1 MGIGLDSPSSGG
13 IVPRFID
20 SLFGELAK
28 RQTSPEVYVS
38 FLELYNEDLVDLL
51 NPAVKRG
58 EGLHVS
64 IREDAQG
71 NICWMGVREEP
82 VASPRELLELL
93 QKGSIARTTASTD
106 MNRSSSRSHA
116 IFSVILKQSMDDGS
130 RLTSKFHFVDLAG
143 SERLKRTNAVGDRAK
158 EGISIN
164 TGLLALGNVISA
176 LGDESRKVSHIPYRD
191 SKLTRLLQDSLGGNS
206 QTLMLACVSPAD
218 SNYTETLNTLKYANR
233 ARNIRNRVVV
243 NQEFNGADPACVEK
257 LKAQII
263 RLKEELRGN
272 DEFLHAVN
280 DEMDTLK
287 TEVVAMNG
295 TLSQMTNELACT
307 KYERDRLKKLV
318 EQNYDPASYGAV
330 ADAVQ
335 DVEDSLVSEYC
346 QTIEKLRAENE
357 TLKQQQHQQQHQ
369 QQQHQRRMSKS
380 EEDDLATLV
389 GSSTS
394 HEVAVPAATAEKTP
408 KAKKRHSYRF
418 GSKRSVRGRR
428 RLSVNHSPKN
438 QRTSSMN
445 NVWKSIE
452 QAKASLAEETTFL
465 KSAENPWVRGVSA
478 PPTPEDDGLL
488 SNDPRIL
495 SFADSFGSV
504 LPIYEP
510 CRNNKNNINNNM
522 KKGNGLRRSSK
533 DHHDNTLLLTKLQTC
548 VNGKQQLVQLLE
560 KCESQR
566 MEQVQQYEAKL
577 ADAQAKKKEA
587 QVQFRRDM
595 SEQKSQYESRIKK
608 LSTELS
614 VLKRKHAQT
623 LTSAESARTKSNAVI
638 LSLKSKLDKANQEK
652 KKMTKRI
659 KQDSDRTRER
669 CSSYEREITKLKRN
683 ETQAVAARK
692 RIERDVS
699 MHKATAKRATEE
711 MAMLSGQMKQV
722 ALLLKKILTCGKLD
736 RQVLTKAM
744 ACASVRGCIVRQS
757 LNKRGSFKLASLQQ
771 RVFQKK
777 RLIHR
782 ALALHIKSCHKEMQ
796 DLCQKRDRLQCEQKE
811 LLAERELVL
820 DGDDPAE
827 PQYMDDRIDTIT
839 LELDYLDFQI
849 NQLQQSPEWSDVVD
863 KELQIDLADPETNS
877 QVAYQVALSLV
888 RSLEP
893 DEARLVS
900 EALMDEVIELRKLQ
914 STSVMA
920 RSSDIVVQKAQQALV
935 TMRRE
940 PSDLV
945 LLKALQGP
953 VHISNGLLLP
963 STC

>member
-1 MGIGLDSPSSGG
+1 MGIGLDSASSGG
-13 IVPRFID
+13 IVPRFVE
-20 SLFGELAK
+20 SLFTELAK
-28 RQTSPEVYVS
+28 RQTSSQVYVS

-51 NPAVKRG
+51 NPVKRG

-64 IREDAQG
+64 IREDVQG
-71 NICWMGVREEP
+71 NICWVGVREES
-82 VASPRELLELL
+82 VSTPRQLLELL

-106 MNRSSSRSHA
+106 MNRTSSRSHA
-116 IFSVILKQSMDDGS
+116 IFSVILKQSLEDGT
-130 RLTSKFHFVDLAG
+130 RITSKFHFVDLAG

-243 NQEFNGADPACVEK
+243 NQEFTNDASSVDK

-263 RLKEELRGN
+263 RLKEELRGG
-272 DEFLHAVN
+272 DTFLHAVN
-280 DEMDTLK
+280 DEMDKLK
-287 TEVVAMNG
+287 TEVVALNG
-295 TLSQMTNELACT
+295 TLSQITNELACT
-307 KYERDRLKKLV
+307 KYERDRFKKLIQEGGNPESPSNIVV
-318 EQNYDPASYGAV
+318 E
-330 ADAVQ
+330 
-335 DVEDSLVSEYC
+335 DVENSLVSEYC
-346 QTIEKLRAENE
+346 QTIEKLRAENNI
-357 TLKQQQHQQQHQ
+357 LKQQQQQHESLQ
-369 QQQHQRRMSKS
+369 QLQQRINKS
-380 EEDDLATLV
+380 EEDDAVTLV

-394 HEVAVPAATAEKTP
+394 QEAVSIEKTP
-408 KAKKRHSYRF
+408 KQKKRHSYRF

-428 RLSVNHSPKN
+428 RMSVNYSPKN
-438 QRTSSMN
+438 QRATSMMDTVSR
-445 NVWKSIE
+445 SIE
-452 QAKASLAEETTFL
+452 QAKASLAEENAFL
-465 KSAENPWVRGVSA
+465 KSAENPWIRGISSG
-478 PPTPEDDGLL
+478 PPTPDNDTNL
-488 SNDPRIL
+488 SANPEVIN
-495 SFADSFGSV
+495 FAESFGSI

-510 CRNNKNNINNNM
+510 CRNNNINKKSNKNN
-522 KKGNGLRRSSK
+522 RRPSR
-533 DHHDNTLLLTKLQTC
+533 DHNQQQQPDSILLLTKLQTC
-548 VNGKQQLVQLLE
+548 VNSKQQLIQILE

-566 MEQVQQYEAKL
+566 LDQQQQYETKISEL
-577 ADAQAKKKEA
+577 TNKKKEA
-587 QVQFRRDM
+587 QVQQRRDM

-608 LSTELS
+608 LSSELS
-614 VLKRKHAQT
+614 ILKRKHAQT

-638 LSLKSKLDKANQEK
+638 LSLKSKIDKANQEK
-652 KKMTKRI
+652 KKMTKRL

-669 CSSYEREITKLKRN
+669 CSSYERELTKLKRS
-683 ETQAVAARK
+683 EQQAVSARK
-692 RIERDVS
+692 RMERDLIL
-699 MHKATAKRATEE
+699 HKTTAKRAAEE
-711 MAMLSGQMKQV
+711 MVMLSGQMKQV
-722 ALLLKKILTCGKLD
+722 ALLLKKVLSCGKMD

-782 ALALHIKSCHKEMQ
+782 ALALHIKSCHKDMQ
-796 DLCQKRDRLQCEQKE
+796 ELIQKRDRLECEQKE
-811 LLAERELVL
+811 LLQERELVL
-820 DGDDPAE
+820 DGNDPTE

-839 LELDYLDFQI
+839 LELDYLNYQI
-849 NQLQQSPEWSDVVD
+849 SQLQQSPEWSDVVD

-900 EALMDEVIELRKLQ
+900 EALMDEIIELRKLQ
-914 STSVMA
+914 STSVIA
-920 RSSDIVVQKAQQALV
+920 RSSDKVVQKVQQALV
-935 TMRRE
+935 TMRRN
-940 PSDLV
+940 PSDIVLV
-945 LLKALQGP
+945 KALQSP

-963 STC
+963 SY

>member
-1 MGIGLDSPSSGG
+1 MVTIPPSLLMGSGKTFSMGIGLDSARSNG

-20 SLFGELAK
+20 SLFSEIGK
-28 RQTSPEVYVS
+28 RPTPSQVMVS

-51 NPAVKRG
+51 NPVRRG
-58 EGLHVS
+58 DVS

-71 NICWMGVREEP
+71 NICWMGIREEP
-82 VASPRELLELL
+82 VSNAKELLELL

-106 MNRSSSRSHA
+106 MNRTSSRSHA
-116 IFSVILKQSMDDGS
+116 IFSVILKQTLPDGR
-130 RLTSKFHFVDLAG
+130 RLCSKFHFVDLAG

-218 SNYTETLNTLKYANR
+218 SNQTETLNTLKYANR
-233 ARNIRNRVVV
+233 ARNIRNRVTV
-243 NQEFNGADPACVEK
+243 NHELPADCDR

-280 DEMDTLK
+280 DEMDKLK
-287 TEVVAMNG
+287 TEVVALNG
-295 TLSQMTNELACT
+295 TLAKMADELATT
-307 KYERDRLKKLV
+307 KYERDRLKKL
-318 EQNYDPASYGAV
+318 QNGDIN
-330 ADAVQ
+330 
-335 DVEDSLVSEYC
+335 VEDSLVSEYC
-346 QTIEKLRAENE
+346 QTIEKLRTENAM
-357 TLKQQQHQQQHQ
+357 LKQKQ
-369 QQQHQRRMSKS
+369 
-380 EEDDLATLV
+380 EDDSATLV

-394 HEVAVPAATAEKTP
+394 REIVEVQQEKTP
-408 KAKKRHSYRF
+408 KQKKRHSYRF

-428 RLSVNHSPKN
+428 RLSINFSPRN
-438 QRTSSMN
+438 QRAQNMS

-452 QAKASLAEETTFL
+452 QAKASLAEETAFL
-465 KSAENPWVRGVSA
+465 KGSEHPWTPRMAA
-478 PPTPEDDGLL
+478 PPTPDDDL

-495 SFADSFGSV
+495 SFADSFGV

-510 CRNNKNNINNNM
+510 CRTTA
-522 KKGNGLRRSSK
+522 KKTSSRRSSK
-533 DHHDNTLLLTKLQTC
+533 DDGALLLTKLQTC
-548 VNGKQQLVQLLE
+548 VNGKQQLIQLLE
-560 KCESQR
+560 RSESQR
-566 MEQVQQYEAKL
+566 NDMIQQYEAKL
-577 ADAQAKKKEA
+577 ADVTAKKKELQA
-587 QVQFRRDM
+587 SSRRDLNDM
-595 SEQKSQYESRIKK
+595 RAQYESRIKK
-608 LSTELS
+608 LTSELS

-623 LTSAESARTKSNAVI
+623 LTATESARTKSNAVI
-638 LSLKSKLDKANQEK
+638 LNLKSKLDKANQEK
-652 KKMTKRI
+652 KKMTKRM
-659 KQDSDRTRER
+659 KQDSDRARER
-669 CSSYEREITKLKRN
+669 CSSYDREITKLKRN
-683 ETQAVAARK
+683 ENQAVSARK
-692 RIERDVS
+692 RMERDLM
-699 MHKATAKRATEE
+699 MHKATSKRATEE
-711 MAMLSGQMKQV
+711 MAMMSGQMKQV
-722 ALLLKKILTCGKLD
+722 ALLLKKMLACGKLD
-736 RQVLTKAM
+736 RQVLAKAV

-782 ALALHIKSCHKEMQ
+782 ALALHVKSHQKEIQ
-796 DLCQKRDRLQCEQKE
+796 ELLQKRDRLMCEQKE

-820 DGDDPAE
+820 YEEQEQDPAE

-839 LELDYLDFQI
+839 LELDYLNYQI
-849 NQLQQSPEWSDVVD
+849 SQLQQSPEWLDVVD

-900 EALMDEVIELRKLQ
+900 EALMDEVIDLRKLQ
-914 STSVMA
+914 STAVIA
-920 RSSDIVVQKAQQALV
+920 RSSDIVVQKIQQALV
-935 TMRRE
+935 SMRRE
-940 PSDLV
+940 PSDFAIV
-945 LLKALQGP
+945 KAMQGP
-953 VHISNGLLLP
+953 VQISDGLILP
-963 STC
+963 SC